1 VIVVEISNAT
11 HDGGHAM
18 RRTRRTPPAP
28 TLLAVMAA
36 VAAVI
41 AAPVRAQQ
49 PFSGRVLI
57 TNDNG
62 IDDPKIV
69 ALARAFARQA
79 EVWVVAPAADRSG
92 SGNYLTVTRA
102 GKLTVEPRDLG
113 PGIRAFAVHGYPADC
128 VVLALLGVMRNAP
141 PDLVVSGIN
150 GGANLGIDWL
160 FSGTIGAARVAAL
173 AGIPAMAVS
182 GLDDDIPGAVDA
194 AVEWVVRLAGHE
206 LMDDLGPAG
215 YLTVSMPRL
224 APDQIRGVRL
234 ADRAPIRTMPRIEAA
249 GGGVWRVTG
258 EQDPGT
264 PAPSDSDQ
272 ALWDEGFI
280 AVIPMRADEVDHA
293 RLLQRRRQGESVA
306 WP

>member
-1 VIVVEISNAT
+1 
-11 HDGGHAM
+11 M

-28 TLLAVMAA
+28 ALLAVLAA
-36 VAAVI
+36 VAAVV

-62 IDDPKIV
+62 IDDPKLV
-69 ALARAFARQA
+69 ALARAFARRA
-79 EVWVVAPAADRSG
+79 EVWVVAPAEDRSG
-92 SGNYLTVTRA
+92 SGNYLTVTRTGRLA
-102 GKLTVEPRDLG
+102 VEERDLG
-113 PGIRAFAVHGYPADC
+113 AGIRAFAVDGFPADC
-128 VVLALLGVMRNAP
+128 VVLALLGIMRDAP

-173 AGIPAMAVS
+173 TGIPAMAVS
-182 GLDDDIPGAVDA
+182 GLEDDIPGAVDA
-194 AVEWVVRLAGHE
+194 AAAWVVRLAGHE
-206 LMDDLGPAG
+206 LMQDLGPAG
-215 YLTVSMPRL
+215 YLTVSMPRVP
-224 APDQIRGVRL
+224 PDRIRGVRL
-234 ADRAPIRTMPRIEAA
+234 ADRAPIRTVPRMETA

-258 EQDPGT
+258 EQDLGVPL
-264 PAPSDSDQ
+264 PFDSDQ
-272 ALWDEGFI
+272 ALWDDGYI

-293 RLLQRRRQGESVA
+293 RLLEWRRRGASVG